1 MFGPTCGFNSILH
14 VFGYSQDSAAI
25 PHAATTQSIEEALN
39 AWEAA
44 PRDSLVT
51 ALNPPVYKSF
61 ELEQVLGGIRRNGV
75 GIPTSAK
82 AVMTSMFLTKD
93 EAKVKVHDED
103 TIEEDVDPVTYRW
116 EANVACEL
124 GLEEEHPI
132 EKEDC
137 GGSPSGLTYSGL
149 LDRSFDDEFG
159 DAIEGDISK
168 VVISYFMIIIYLVLN
183 LGKRDDVHS
192 MMGLSA
198 GTLVVIGFAYA
209 SSGGIGGICG
219 VKTNPLNNNIPFL
232 LLGLGVDDA
241 FVMVSEF
248 VRHST
253 LNPSMELADRVG
265 LAARTGGMSVL
276 VTSLTDALA
285 FLVGASTKLPA
296 LSAFCIYAGLGVLM
310 CFLFVF
316 TVFVPLMVLNARRA
330 ESNYFDCCCCCRS
343 KVEHPIAEPKG
354 CLTCCIPFCGR
365 IEPKEP
371 LMVTFFRKFSK
382 VVVVSP
388 VGRAAVFVQYLVIFA
403 VGLAGLAQLEKE
415 FKLEWFFPDG
425 SYVTDFMD
433 LNEEYFSRGQDFTVY
448 SNGLDMLVDRTTF
461 ANTQTYLEIQ
471 DFILPGTIRENWY
484 HDFMTTGGGEALAS
498 DAAAF
503 WSTLHAWCN
512 GAGSMYKSKMLWAA
526 YACNG
531 ATCTASEQQQGIADA
546 KLLTATMTDFSNG
559 RERYEVYRTMREDIA
574 NFAGGGGNNLF
585 PYSQAFLYWEE
596 VGIIDSELIKSLL
609 ITFAVVCI
617 IVALLIPQPRIFV
630 IVALNIMA
638 AVVEVIGFSHYMGV
652 KMNGISTIYYLICAG
667 LAVDYSAHIAHVFK
681 DSTGTSVERAVAAMI
696 RIGPS
701 VWNAVF
707 STLLAVL
714 VLGFSKSY
722 VFIVFF
728 KVLLLVALIAGSHGL
743 VLLPVL
749 LSVAGGSN
757 EVKVADNKV
766 EHNKPSE

>member
-1 MFGPTCGFNSILH
+1 
-14 VFGYSQDSAAI
+14 
-25 PHAATTQSIEEALN
+25 
-39 AWEAA
+39 
-44 PRDSLVT
+44 
-51 ALNPPVYKSF
+51 
-61 ELEQVLGGIRRNGV
+61 
-75 GIPTSAK
+75 
-82 AVMTSMFLTKD
+82 
-93 EAKVKVHDED
+93 
-103 TIEEDVDPVTYRW
+103 
-116 EANVACEL
+116 
-124 GLEEEHPI
+124 
-132 EKEDC
+132 
-137 GGSPSGLTYSGL
+137 
-149 LDRSFDDEFG
+149 
-159 DAIEGDISK
+159 
-168 VVISYFMIIIYLVLN
+168 
-183 LGKRDDVHS
+183 
-192 MMGLSA
+192 
-198 GTLVVIGFAYA
+198 
-209 SSGGIGGICG
+209 
-219 VKTNPLNNNIPFL
+219 
-232 LLGLGVDDA
+232 
-241 FVMVSEF
+241 
-248 VRHST
+248 
-253 LNPSMELADRVG
+253 
-265 LAARTGGMSVL
+265 
-276 VTSLTDALA
+276 
-285 FLVGASTKLPA
+285 
-296 LSAFCIYAGLGVLM
+296 
-310 CFLFVF
+310 
-316 TVFVPLMVLNARRA
+316 
-330 ESNYFDCCCCCRS
+330 
-343 KVEHPIAEPKG
+343 
-354 CLTCCIPFCGR
+354 
-365 IEPKEP
+365 
-371 LMVTFFRKFSK
+371 
-382 VVVVSP
+382 VVSP